1 MKGGFI
7 LKNRFKE
14 IRKELGYTQNEF
26 GEKIGIT
33 GSTISDIE
41 RGKLSLTDRNISLI
55 CEKLGVNENWLRNG
69 EGEMFDIYNLPEDEV
84 TKALASI
91 ETSKYENVKALL
103 LKYVQLDDNGKKVI
117 DDFLD
122 YFLNLKENK

>member
-1 MKGGFI
+1 MRKR
-7 LKNRFKE
+7 LRE
-14 IRKELGYTQNEF
+14 IRKKLGFTQNEF
-26 GEKIGIT
+26 GEKIGLT

-55 CEKLGVNENWLRNG
+55 CEKLGVNETWLRTG
-69 EGEMFDIYNLPEDEV
+69 EGDMFDIYHLPEDEI

-91 ETSKYENVKALL
+91 ETSNYENVKSLL
-103 LKYVQLDDNGKKVI
+103 LKFVQLDDNGKKII

-122 YFLNLKENK
+122 YFLNLKEKK

>member
-1 MKGGFI
+1 MRKR
-7 LKNRFKE
+7 LRE
-14 IRKELGYTQNEF
+14 IRKKLGFTQNEF
-26 GEKIGIT
+26 GEKIGLT

-55 CEKLGVNENWLRNG
+55 CEKLGVNETWLRTG
-69 EGEMFDIYNLPEDEV
+69 EGDMFDIYHLPEDEI

-91 ETSKYENVKALL
+91 ETSNYENVKSLL
-103 LKYVQLDDNGKKVI
+103 LKFVQLDDNGKKII

>member
-1 MKGGFI
+1 M
-7 LKNRFKE
+7 KNRFKE
-14 IRKELGYTQNEF
+14 IRKELGLTQNEF

-55 CEKLGVNENWLRNG
+55 CEKLGVNETWLRTG
-69 EGEMFDIYNLPEDEV
+69 EGDMFDIYHLPEDEI

-91 ETSKYENVKALL
+91 ETSNYENVKSLL
-103 LKYVQLDDNGKKVI
+103 LKFVQLDDNGKKII

-122 YFLNLKENK
+122 YFLNLKEKK

>member
-1 MKGGFI
+1 M
-7 LKNRFKE
+7 KNRFKE